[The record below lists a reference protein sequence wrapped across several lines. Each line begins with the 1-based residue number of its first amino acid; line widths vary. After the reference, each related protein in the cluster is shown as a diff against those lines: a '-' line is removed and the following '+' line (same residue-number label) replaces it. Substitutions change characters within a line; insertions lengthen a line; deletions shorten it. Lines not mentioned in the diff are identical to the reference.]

1 LDTTD
6 NIITEKVCTACGK
19 LKSIKNFY
27 RNALLKTGF
36 EPRCK
41 ICKNNNIK
49 SKKVSDTSPRRNKWN
64 TKWEDFFKMSG
75 VRKQD
80 YSEMYRFFKEL
91 NYNID
96 EDIHRQFCERHGLKP
111 KEIRK
116 GKINAWSLEE
126 IRKDFLI

>member
-1 LDTTD
+1 
-6 NIITEKVCTACGK
+6 
-19 LKSIKNFY
+19 
-27 RNALLKTGF
+27 
-36 EPRCK
+36 
-41 ICKNNNIK
+41 
-49 SKKVSDTSPRRNKWN
+49 
-64 TKWEDFFKMSG
+64 MSG

-126 IRKDFLI
+126 IRKDFPI